1 MAKIQK
7 ELYGDFDEMI
17 AVIHDAVVGGG
28 VTAEMVESSQFIGS
42 ESRCSVMIFERYS
55 AMFQSRVSLSVT
67 LFETE
72 GRKFVSAVASGG
84 SSARFVK
91 INTIP
96 EDSMLETVRAAIHSY
111 SRPRPEDD
119 G

>member
-42 ESRCSVMIFERYS
+42 EAPLLGDDIRAVQRYVSEPRDAVRDRGQKICFRSR
-55 AMFQSRVSLSVT
+55 L
-67 LFETE
+67 
-72 GRKFVSAVASGG
+72 GRQLGAVY
-84 SSARFVK
+84 
-91 INTIP
+91 
-96 EDSMLETVRAAIHSY
+96 EDKHDTRGLDA
-111 SRPRPEDD
+111 
-119 G
+119 